1 MCEAR
6 HRTTCITDRY
16 IRPDK
21 LSHRAAHLT
30 HFNGGWLSWEADVS
44 PFIDIAILQTCLYLR
59 DKWDIFV
66 YMCVCLFICAR
77 VHTAVTWMNEK
88 DCSMWDFSVTER
100 IAHWGWS
107 CFFTVWI
114 TDNIFSSDSRKI
126 LLVFYQFPLAYG
138 KSKPLICSL
147 AVSEIEILFFFF
159 PKNSV
164 LMGMLAQEIHLAVRS
179 TKTPVTSWEEKIPF
193 WLCVVPDTQMSTW
206 RLWSCQKGLHS
217 KVVTDI
223 CLTCQVREYC
233 SLKIS
238 KIHLLKCQVKDNV

>member
-1 MCEAR
+1 MNHVRHVQMSKYWCFGWGWRTHVAETQCLRWMCEAR

-159 PKNSV
+159 SQEQCPNGNAGTGNS
-164 LMGMLAQEIHLAVRS
+164 LG
-179 TKTPVTSWEEKIPF
+179 
-193 WLCVVPDTQMSTW
+193 C
-206 RLWSCQKGLHS
+206 
-217 KVVTDI
+217 
-223 CLTCQVREYC
+223 
-233 SLKIS
+233 
-238 KIHLLKCQVKDNV
+238 